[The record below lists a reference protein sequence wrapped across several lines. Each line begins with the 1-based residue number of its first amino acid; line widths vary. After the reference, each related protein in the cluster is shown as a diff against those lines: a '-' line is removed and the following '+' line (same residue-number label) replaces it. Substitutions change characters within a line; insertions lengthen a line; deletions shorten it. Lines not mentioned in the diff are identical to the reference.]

1 MNYTNN
7 TESPPKTNFVSN
19 KTIQKV
25 AGVTSKTVRRWA
37 KEFGWKTYK
46 INSRVIRYKTE
57 DVEETLGISL
67 A

>member
-1 MNYTNN
+1 MYTN
-7 TESPPKTNFVSN
+7 TKESPKKANFVSN

-57 DVEETLGISL
+57 DVEETLGVSI

>member
-19 KTIQKV
+19 KTIQNV

>member
-1 MNYTNN
+1 MIYTNS
-7 TESPPKTNFVSN
+7 TESPKKANFVSN

-57 DVEETLGISL
+57 DVEETLGVSI